1 MSAAILFSGSLSA
14 KALHIFEIMNV
25 HAIARTTFF
34 RHQKKYLQPAVHSVW
49 TRQQQSIFQ
58 ILKENGTPL
67 ALAGD
72 GRADSPGHSAKYGT
86 YSLLDVNCKKIIITQ
101 LVAVSKLV
109 LLVIDIYIPII
120 YSPVKSRAVTIWRKK
135 A

>member
-1 MSAAILFSGSLSA
+1 MVPLSNPIQPNFEPLASSSPKRSLEWSEDEFSDTDRD
-14 KALHIFEIMNV
+14 V
-25 HAIARTTFF
+25 T
-34 RHQKKYLQPAVHSVW
+34 VW

-101 LVAVSKLV
+101 LVAVSELV